1 MENIRAAIERENYM
15 EAFDLLR
22 EYLAG
27 NPTYTDT
34 IAILEASIYMGLED
48 FREALPCIQEGLR
61 INPSSHELYFM
72 LGMVY
77 EAFSEYHKAY
87 LCYENALFYCEDQQE
102 DHAVIHE
109 HFLAFIERT
118 GVIVP
123 KASIIILN
131 YNQLTY
137 TKNCIT
143 SIREFCP
150 SSAYEIICI
159 DNASLESPEEW
170 LSAQPDIKYQ
180 INRENLG
187 FAGGCN
193 VGIRMAE
200 PGNDIFLLNNDT
212 LLTKN
217 ALFWLRMGLYEEE
230 NIGAAGAVSNCAYRQ
245 YVVTPNVHSLSDYL
259 DFGFKNNVPV
269 EQPLSYRPLLIGF
282 AMLIKHTAFEKV
294 GFLDE
299 RFFPGNYEDNDYC
312 TRLILNDFKL
322 VVCQNSF
329 IFHIGNAGFNELE
342 KQTSTDECDRAM
354 ELNCEHYIEK
364 WHLRPNYSFFC
375 RTELIDLME
384 PEDRFSAI
392 NCLDIGCACGAT
404 LLEIQNRYPNAGIY
418 GIELDPYSAEFA
430 SHLANVVQGN
440 IETMDFPFV
449 LSFDYIFLGDILE
462 HLVDPGALLK
472 KLKSHLSEKGVIV
485 TSIPN
490 ILHYSA
496 IGRILTGSFAYS
508 DAGVL
513 DRTHLRFFTL
523 YDSANLLLSSGY
535 EIINFQEII
544 DKPGK
549 DFSAMN
555 TLLEGLASIPGV
567 VDKKQFYA
575 LQYIFKAKP
584 IPD

>member
-1 MENIRAAIERENYM
+1 MENIRAAIERENYT

-22 EYLAG
+22 EYLTG

-48 FREALPCIQEGLR
+48 FPEALPCIQEGLR
-61 INPSSHELYFM
+61 INPSNHELYFM

-87 LCYENALFYCEDQQE
+87 LCYENALFYCQNQQE
-102 DHAVIHE
+102 DYAVIHE
-109 HFLAFIERT
+109 HFLAFIEQT
-118 GVIVP
+118 GVTVP
-123 KASIIILN
+123 KTSIIILN

-159 DNASLESPEEW
+159 DNASFESPEEW

-180 INRENLG
+180 ISHENLG

-200 PGNDIFLLNNDT
+200 SGNDIFLLNNDT
-212 LLTKN
+212 LLTQN

-230 NIGAAGAVSNCAYRQ
+230 NIGAAGAVSNCASGQ
-245 YVVTPNVHSLSDYL
+245 QADVPDLHSLSECLDY
-259 DFGFKNNVPV
+259 GFKNNVPM
-269 EQPLSYRPLLIGF
+269 EYPLYYRTLLIGF
-282 AMLIKHTAFEKV
+282 AMLIKRTAFEKV

-299 RFFPGNYEDNDYC
+299 RFFPGYYEDNDYS

-322 VVCQNSF
+322 AVCKNSF
-329 IFHIGNAGFNELE
+329 ILHISGAGFSEL
-342 KQTSTDECDRAM
+342 KKISVDDSSKIM
-354 ELNCEHYIEK
+354 KINCKRYIDK
-364 WHLRPNYSFFC
+364 WNLKPDYSFFC
-375 RTELIDLME
+375 RTELIDLMD
-384 PEDRFSAI
+384 PEDRFKTI

-404 LLEIQNRYPNAGIY
+404 LLEIQNRYPCAKIY
-418 GIELDPYSAEFA
+418 GIELDPSSAEFA
-430 SHLANVVQGN
+430 SHIAKVVQGN
-440 IETMDFPFV
+440 VETMDFPFD

-462 HLVDPGALLK
+462 HLVEPGRLLQ
-472 KLKSHLSEKGVIV
+472 KLKTHLSENGVII

-496 IGRILTGSFAYS
+496 IGAILTGSFAYS

-513 DRTHLRFFTL
+513 DRTHLRFFTM

-535 EIINFQEII
+535 EIIDLQRAIH
-544 DKPGK
+544 KP
-549 DFSAMN
+549 DEETSPINAFIEAL
-555 TLLEGLASIPGV
+555 TSIPDV
-567 VDKKQFYA
+567 VNKEQFYVV
-575 LQYIFKAKP
+575 QYIYKAKP
-584 IPD
+584 ASN

>member
-1 MENIRAAIERENYM
+1 MENIRAAIEYGNYT
-15 EAFDLLR
+15 EAFELLR
-22 EYLAG
+22 EYLTTTPA
-27 NPTYTDT
+27 YTDT
-34 IAILEASIYMGLED
+34 VAILEASIYMGLEA
-48 FREALPCIQEGLR
+48 FKEALPCIQEGLR
-61 INPSSHELYFM
+61 FNPSNHELYFM

-77 EAFSEYHKAY
+77 EAFSQYHQAY
-87 LCYENALFYCEDQQE
+87 LCYENALFYCRNSQE
-102 DHAVIHE
+102 DYAVIHE
-109 HFLAFIERT
+109 RFLYFMEQT
-118 GVIVP
+118 GVTVP

-131 YNQLTY
+131 YNQLTF
-137 TKNCIT
+137 TQNCIT

-150 SSAYEIICI
+150 SSAYEIICV
-159 DNASLESPEEW
+159 DNASLENPEEW
-170 LSAQPDIKYQ
+170 FKAQPDIKYQ

-212 LLTKN
+212 LLTQN
-217 ALFWLRMGLYEEE
+217 ALFWLRMGLYEKE

-245 YVVTPNVHSLSDYL
+245 QVITPDIHSLSDCL
-259 DFGFKNNVPV
+259 SFGYKNNVPM

-282 AMLIKHTAFEKV
+282 AILIKHTAFEKV

-329 IFHIGNAGFNELE
+329 IFHIGNAGFEELE
-342 KQTSTDECDRAM
+342 KQNPADHSNRNM
-354 ELNCEHYIEK
+354 EQNCGRYMEK
-364 WHLRPNYSFFC
+364 WHLRPHYSFFC
-375 RTELIDLME
+375 RTELIDMMD
-384 PEDRFSAI
+384 PEDRFRPI
-392 NCLDIGCACGAT
+392 HCLDIGCACGAT
-404 LLEIQNRYPNAGIY
+404 LLEIQNRYPHAEIY

-440 IETMDFPFV
+440 IETMDFPFD
-449 LSFDYIFLGDILE
+449 LSFDYIFLGDVLE

-472 KLKSHLSEKGVIV
+472 RMKAHLSERGVII

-496 IGRILTGSFAYS
+496 IGQILMGSFSYS
-508 DAGVL
+508 DIGVL

-523 YDSANLLLSSGY
+523 YDSINLLSSSGY
-535 EIINFQEII
+535 EIINFHETT
-544 DKPGK
+544 DKPDG
-549 DFSAMN
+549 DCSSVN

-584 IPD
+584 L